1 MNSFLEE
8 TYMIFGIGTDIIE
21 IDRVKKAVERSPKIL
36 NRLFTDYEITYFQS
50 RNMNIQ
56 HIAGGFSAK
65 EAVVKAL
72 GTGVRGFSWKD
83 VEILRGSSGKPMVKL
98 YNKAKE
104 IASQNRIS
112 TISISI
118 SHSEN
123 YAMAVSVSELL
134 PDAFEENLDEI
145 AFDYQEESLRNIN

>member
-1 MNSFLEE
+1 
-8 TYMIFGIGTDIIE
+8 MIFGTGTDIME
-21 IDRVKKAVERSPKIL
+21 IVRVKKALQRNPKL
-36 NRLFTDYEITYFQS
+36 LDRLFTAYEIAYFQS
-50 RNMNIQ
+50 RNMNVQ
-56 HIAGGFSAK
+56 HIAGGFCAK

-104 IASQNRIS
+104 IAASNNIS
-112 TISISI
+112 TIFISI

-123 YAMAVSVSELL
+123 YAMAIAIAELL
-134 PDAFEENLDEI
+134 PDAFVEAQDEMVLE
-145 AFDYQEESLRNIN
+145 YQEENLRNIN

>member
-1 MNSFLEE
+1 
-8 TYMIFGIGTDIIE
+8 MIFGIGTDIIE
-21 IDRVKKAVERSPKIL
+21 IDRVKNALQRNPKIL
-36 NRLFTDYEITYFQS
+36 KRLFTEYEIIYFQS

-72 GTGVRGFSWKD
+72 GTGIRGFSWKD

-98 YNKAKE
+98 YNNAKE
-104 IASQNRIS
+104 IATQKKIS
-112 TISISI
+112 VISISI

-123 YAMAVSVSELL
+123 YAMAVAIAELL
-134 PDAFEENLDEI
+134 PDAFVETLDEMAFEYQEENLH
-145 AFDYQEESLRNIN
+145 NMN

>member
-1 MNSFLEE
+1 
-8 TYMIFGIGTDIIE
+8 MIFGIGTDIIE
-21 IDRVKKAVERSPKIL
+21 IDRVKNALQRNPKIL
-36 NRLFTDYEITYFQS
+36 KRLFTEYEIIYFQS

-72 GTGVRGFSWKD
+72 GTGIRGFSWKD

-98 YNKAKE
+98 YNNAKE
-104 IASQNRIS
+104 IATQNKIS
-112 TISISI
+112 VISISI

-123 YAMAVSVSELL
+123 YAMAVAIAELL
-134 PDAFEENLDEI
+134 PDAFVETLDEMAFEYQEENLH
-145 AFDYQEESLRNIN
+145 NMN

>member
-1 MNSFLEE
+1 
-8 TYMIFGIGTDIIE
+8 MIFGVGTDIVE
-21 IDRVKKAVERSPKIL
+21 IHRVKKALQRNPKIL

-72 GTGVRGFSWKD
+72 GTGIRGFNWKD
-83 VEILRGSSGKPMVKL
+83 VELLRGSSGKPMVKL

-104 IASQNRIS
+104 IAAKNKIS
-112 TISISI
+112 TVFISI
-118 SHSEN
+118 SHSEQ
-123 YAMAVSVSELL
+123 YAMAMAVAELL
-134 PDAFEENLDEI
+134 PEASMDIQDEMAFEYKEENFCD
-145 AFDYQEESLRNIN
+145 IN

>member
-1 MNSFLEE
+1 
-8 TYMIFGIGTDIIE
+8 MIFGIGTDIIE
-21 IDRVKKAVERSPKIL
+21 IDRVKKAMQRTPAIL
-36 NRLFTDYEITYFQS
+36 NRLFTEYEIAYFIS
-50 RNMNIQ
+50 RNMNMQ

-72 GTGVRGFSWKD
+72 GTGIRGFSWKD

-98 YNKAKE
+98 YSKAKE
-104 IASQNRIS
+104 IATNNKIC

-123 YAMAVSVSELL
+123 YAMAVAIAEIL
-134 PDAFEENLDEI
+134 PDVFMETQDEMDFE
-145 AFDYQEESLRNIN
+145 YQESLRNMN

>member
-1 MNSFLEE
+1 
-8 TYMIFGIGTDIIE
+8 MIFGIGTDIIE
-21 IDRVKKAVERSPKIL
+21 IDRVKKAMQRTPAIL
-36 NRLFTDYEITYFQS
+36 NRLFTEYEIAYFIS
-50 RNMNIQ
+50 RNMNMQ

-72 GTGVRGFSWKD
+72 GTGIRGFSWKD

-104 IASQNRIS
+104 IAANNKIC

-123 YAMAVSVSELL
+123 YSMAVAIAEIL
-134 PDAFEENLDEI
+134 PDVFMETQDEVDFE
-145 AFDYQEESLRNIN
+145 YQESLRNMN

>member
-1 MNSFLEE
+1 
-8 TYMIFGIGTDIIE
+8 MIFGIGTDIIE
-21 IDRVKKAVERSPKIL
+21 IDRVKKALERNPKIL
-36 NRLFTDYEITYFQS
+36 DRLFTEYEILYFKS

-72 GTGVRGFSWKD
+72 GTGISGYSWKD

-104 IASQNRIS
+104 IATKNKIS
-112 TISISI
+112 TIFISI
-118 SHSEN
+118 SHSNN
-123 YAMAVSVSELL
+123 YAMATAVAELL
-134 PDAFEENLDEI
+134 IDVRAEVLDEI
-145 AFDYQEESLRNIN
+145 SFDYQDENMRNMN

>member
-1 MNSFLEE
+1 
-8 TYMIFGIGTDIIE
+8 MIFGIGTDIIE
-21 IDRVKKAVERSPKIL
+21 IDRVKKALQRNPKIL
-36 NRLFTDYEITYFQS
+36 NRLFTEYEITYFQS

-72 GTGVRGFSWKD
+72 GTGIRGFSWKD

-104 IASQNRIS
+104 IAAQNKIC

-123 YAMAVSVSELL
+123 YALAVAIAELL
-134 PDAFEENLDEI
+134 PNAFVETQDEMAFE
-145 AFDYQEESLRNIN
+145 YQEENLRNIN

>member
-1 MNSFLEE
+1 
-8 TYMIFGIGTDIIE
+8 MIFGIGTDIME
-21 IDRVKKAVERSPKIL
+21 IDRVKRALQRNPKIL
-36 NRLFTDYEITYFQS
+36 YRLFTEYEITYFQS

-72 GTGVRGFSWKD
+72 GTGIRGFSWKD

-104 IASQNRIS
+104 IAAKNKIC
-112 TISISI
+112 TISVSI

-123 YAMAVSVSELL
+123 YSMAVSIAELL
-134 PDAFEENLDEI
+134 PDAFMDTQDFVAN
-145 AFDYQEESLRNIN
+145 DYQEESLRNFN

>member
-1 MNSFLEE
+1 
-8 TYMIFGIGTDIIE
+8 MIFGIGTDIIE
-21 IDRVKKAVERSPKIL
+21 ISRVKRALQRNPKIL
-36 NRLFTDYEITYFQS
+36 NRLFTEYEITYFQS

-56 HIAGGFSAK
+56 HIAGGFCAK

-104 IASQNRIS
+104 VSSKDKIG

-123 YAMAVSVSELL
+123 YATAVAIAELL
-134 PDAFEENLDEI
+134 PDAFLDVQGEM
-145 AFDYQEESLRNIN
+145 AFESQEDGLHNMN

>member
-1 MNSFLEE
+1 
-8 TYMIFGIGTDIIE
+8 MIFGIGTDIIE
-21 IDRVKKAVERSPKIL
+21 IDRVKRAFKRTPALL
-36 NRLFTDYEITYFQS
+36 NRLFTEYEIAYFQS

-72 GTGVRGFSWKD
+72 GTGIKGFSWKD

-104 IASQNRIS
+104 VAAKNKIC

-123 YAMAVSVSELL
+123 YAMAVAIAELL
-134 PDAFEENLDEI
+134 PDVFIETLDEMAFE
-145 AFDYQEESLRNIN
+145 YQEKSILNMH